1 MNAAIRELRD
11 AEATMNKT
19 WEGTLSQQ
27 GGDCPVS
34 LSCVYL
40 NITLAFKLTLISS
53 TGAEDISNLLA
64 QG

>member
-34 LSCVYL
+34 L
-40 NITLAFKLTLISS
+40 LTFI
-53 TGAEDISNLLA
+53 
-64 QG
+64 

>member
-1 MNAAIRELRD
+1 MNTAIRELRE

-34 LSCVYL
+34 WPFIAPSF
-40 NITLAFKLTLISS
+40 NIELTIKLS
-53 TGAEDISNLLA
+53 TGGGDILSL
-64 QG
+64 